1 MKFIILCLIVLFSY
15 NLSAKNY
22 YVDAKKGN
30 ERNNGLSPS
39 EAKSI
44 IQDAANLTRPGD
56 TVFVMNGIYKNS
68 VMDGNVVD
76 VPNSGN
82 RKKYIVY
89 INYKNHQPIISFNG
103 WGGFGIANGVSYV
116 KIIGFQIVGNNRNV
130 SLIEALNQ
138 PMSCKNPTGDYD
150 PKYNGNGITID
161 GRSGK
166 YPHHIVIA
174 KNIVRDC
181 GGGGIGA
188 IQADYIT
195 IEDNLVY
202 NNSWYNVF
210 GDSGIAFY
218 QFKNFNKAKGYH
230 NVIRRNKCY
239 NNKNLVPWA
248 KYCRIADGNG
258 IIIDDFRNIQNGSK
272 LGAYKGKTLIENNI
286 CWFNGGTG
294 IHVFQSDE
302 VDIINNTA
310 FLNSQSKELNSG
322 QIHASVSSKVRI
334 INNILVSDS
343 SKLINSNFRNTQI
356 TYLNNLH
363 YNVTTPGNMEAIINN
378 SSCINGL
385 SPLFIMPIN
394 DLKANF
400 MLFNL
405 SPAIGGGRTG
415 VNTGED
421 YNHRSRPT
429 NKPSTIGAYEM
440 ENLNL
445 IDFQK

>member
-1 MKFIILCLIVLFSY
+1 MKIIFLSIIVLFSY

-22 YVDAKKGN
+22 YVDAKSGN
-30 ERNNGLSPS
+30 ERNNGLSTS
-39 EAKSI
+39 RAKST

-56 TVFVMNGIYKNS
+56 TVFVMNGIYENS
-68 VMDGNVVD
+68 SLNGNVVD

-82 RKKYIVY
+82 KKKYIVY
-89 INYKNHQPIISFNG
+89 INYKNHQPIISFSG
-103 WGGFGIANGVSYV
+103 WGGFVIANGVSYI
-116 KIIGFQIVGNNRNV
+116 KIIGFQIIGNNRNV
-130 SLIEALNQ
+130 NLTDALNQ
-138 PMSCKNPTGDYD
+138 PMSCKNPTGNYD
-150 PKYNGNGITID
+150 PKYNGNGIHLE
-161 GRSGK
+161 GKNGK

-188 IQADYIT
+188 NQVDYII

-210 GDSGIAFY
+210 GNSGISFY

-272 LGAYKGKTLIENNI
+272 LGAYTGKTLIENNI

-294 IHVFQSDE
+294 IHVFQSDD
-302 VDIINNTA
+302 VDVFNNTA
-310 FLNSQSKELNSG
+310 FCNSQSTALNSG
-322 QIHASVSSKVRI
+322 QIHASVSNNVRI
-334 INNILVSDS
+334 INNILVSDY
-343 SKLINSNFRNTQI
+343 LNIINSNFKNTQL

-363 YNVTTPGNMEAIINN
+363 YNVTTPSNMEAIINN
-378 SSCINGL
+378 PSCINGL

-394 DLKANF
+394 DLNANF
-400 MLFNL
+400 MLFET
-405 SPAIGGGRTG
+405 SPAIGRGRLG
-415 VNTGED
+415 VNSSED
-421 YNHRSRPT
+421 YNQQLRPT
-429 NKPSTIGAYEM
+429 NQPSTIGAYDM
-440 ENLNL
+440 SYSNL
-445 IDFQK
+445 IGF